1 MFATLH
7 NHLSVHQTAHCLA
20 CKMDSR
26 LLGNEGSGS
35 NLISKPSNSLDSAKP
50 FHSALLKTRWYIEAL
65 QAKKQIQGWS
75 RKKKEALISG
85 DWEKLSYLARRNK
98 K

>member
-1 MFATLH
+1 MGGLPQHYNKIFPTCYTATRLPFKRVY
-7 NHLSVHQTAHCLA
+7 SEQYS
-20 CKMDSR
+20 SR
-26 LLGNEGSGS
+26 
-35 NLISKPSNSLDSAKP
+35 
-50 FHSALLKTRWYIEAL
+50 IEAL
-65 QAKKQIQGWS
+65 QAEKQTQGWS

>member
-1 MFATLH
+1 MR
-7 NHLSVHQTAHCLA
+7 NVGLSKLPVKLEYSAQFP
-20 CKMDSR
+20 SR
-26 LLGNEGSGS
+26 
-35 NLISKPSNSLDSAKP
+35 
-50 FHSALLKTRWYIEAL
+50 IEAL
-65 QAKKQIQGWS
+65 QAEKQIQGWS